1 MANGKRTAVTL
12 AIAGGKGGV
21 GKSVVAANLAI
32 ALARFGQRVVVV
44 DADLGSA
51 NQHTLFGVDRPGYTL
66 QALVEGR
73 ISSLEQAVV
82 PTIAPRVALVPGS
95 GAVVGAANIGH
106 ARKMKL
112 IRHIAAIDADVVI
125 VDCGA
130 GTGYDAVD
138 FYDMAD
144 LRLVVVAPQLTSMQ
158 NAYAFLK
165 SALFRSLRKSAMC
178 HRERELL
185 ESATCGSETE
195 RVDEVIAR
203 VRESDAVFADVL
215 AGCVSSFQASIIGN
229 LIDHDGQQRAIRSVA
244 AMFHDFLGLEVPV
257 LANLRR
263 DNRIHQSV
271 TRRRPFLLDHPTGFF
286 ANQCR
291 AIAEVV
297 LSADVPRI
305 RSARRRTAPKDEK
318 RLPGPL
324 ANYIR
329 AHERFRVELPCKIV
343 VGELPSDAQLIDAS
357 PSGMRLDTSLN
368 LKVGQPIR
376 VVHNGYHASAVVRR
390 VAEGELGVEWAGSGS
405 PFLAYL
411 ESKHTALA
419 AAS

>member
-1 MANGKRTAVTL
+1 MADGKRTAVTV

-21 GKSVVAANLAI
+21 GKSVIAANLAI
-32 ALARFGQRVVVV
+32 SLSRFGQRVVIV
-44 DADLGSA
+44 DADLGAA
-51 NQHTLFGVDRPGYTL
+51 NQHTLFGIDRPGHTL

-82 PTIAPRVALVPGS
+82 PTTAPRVGLVPGS
-95 GAVVGAANIGH
+95 GAVIGAANIGH
-106 ARKMKL
+106 ARKIKL

-185 ESATCGSETE
+185 EGATLGSETE

-203 VRESDAVFADVL
+203 VRKSDAVFADAL
-215 AGCVSSFQASIIGN
+215 ANCVSSFQASIVGN

-244 AMFHDFLGLEVPV
+244 AMFHDFLGLTVPV

-263 DNRIHQSV
+263 DNRVHQSV

-291 AIAEVV
+291 AVTEVV
-297 LSADVPRI
+297 LCADVAKI
-305 RSARRRTAPKDEK
+305 GAARRRTPPKDED

-329 AHERFRVELPCKIV
+329 AQNRFVVELPCKLT
-343 VGELPSDAQLIDAS
+343 VGEVPSSAELIDAS
-357 PSGMRLDTSLN
+357 PNGMRIDTSLK
-368 LKVGQPIR
+368 LEVGQR
-376 VVHNGYHASAVVRR
+376 VDVSHDGYHTSAVVRR
-390 VAEGELGVEWAGSGS
+390 VADGEIGVEWAGTGS
-405 PFLAYL
+405 AFLAYL
-411 ESKHTALA
+411 ESKHTGLA